1 MKKYWNVGII
11 LLFLCNSFN
20 LLGQQTGKI
29 ENGFNTDNFPNV
41 SFVYHSY
48 DPSVLEKSDIWYL
61 KESGS
66 NRDFSFEKLPNRIV
80 NQPQNILIL
89 WEDMAHNGYG
99 QYDFTK
105 KTLLGFFNNTDIST
119 EDRFAISTFNR
130 RTNTNL
136 ASKSIT
142 NGFSNDRY
150 QLIQSIEDYQ
160 RSSQYYQDFPNRSDM
175 YTAIREG
182 LEQLAPLKN
191 TKAIIV
197 FTSGYSMKN
206 SGADSEVQVLL
217 KAQQLHIPVY
227 IFQYYYRSGVAP
239 EAEGF
244 AKSTFGGFYSHKDA
258 RTAET
263 ALINLYSKI
272 NTRYQGHNYKIT
284 FTSNAK
290 RNDDVRMVNLSI
302 KGIEIQEQLFPP
314 THTFKTF
321 AKEYPWVFVLAI
333 IVFAGIVTGV
343 VLFVRKTK
351 QDTQANRETIK
362 QLEEQHIKDVE
373 EARQQQIARDQKA
386 KEEIIRKQKE
396 EEENRLRNLMAVKN
410 VYPRLK
416 CNIDS
421 NVFTYEISKPIT
433 TLGREN
439 SDVILPNHKVSRQHA
454 KIVFN
459 GSCFEIVDD
468 NSTNGVWVN
477 GQKVS
482 QTTLRSGDTIILGDV
497 IITFI

>member
-11 LLFLCNSFN
+11 LLFLGNSFN

-61 KESGS
+61 KESGNS
-66 NRDFSFEKLPNRIV
+66 KDFSFEKLPNRIV

-105 KTLLGFFNNTDIST
+105 KTLLGFFNTTDIST
-119 EDRFAISTFNR
+119 QDRFAISTFNR
-130 RTNTNL
+130 RTNTNP

-160 RSSQYYQDFPNRSDM
+160 RSSQHYQDFPNRSDM

-258 RTAET
+258 HTAET

-290 RNDDVRMVNLSI
+290 RNDDVRMVNLSV
-302 KGIEIQEQLFPP
+302 KGVEIQEQLFPP

-321 AKEYPWVFVLAI
+321 AKEHPWVFVLAI
-333 IVFAGIVTGV
+333 IVLASIVTGV

-351 QDTQANRETIK
+351 QDTQANRETIR
-362 QLEEQHIKDVE
+362 QLEEQHIKEVE
-373 EARQQQIARDQKA
+373 AAKQQQLQRESERKAAEENAKRQQ
-386 KEEIIRKQKE
+386 
-396 EEENRLRNLMAVKN
+396 EENRLRDLMAVKN

-421 NVFTYEISKPIT
+421 NLFTYEISKPIT

-439 SDVILPNHKVSRQHA
+439 SDVILPNYKVSRQHA

-459 GSCFEIVDD
+459 GSCFEIID
-468 NSTNGVWVN
+468 NGSTNGVWVN
-477 GQKVS
+477 GQKVA

>member
-1 MKKYWNVGII
+1 MKKYRNVGVI
-11 LLFLCNSFN
+11 LLFLSNSFN
-20 LLGQQTGKI
+20 LLGQQIGKI
-29 ENGFNTDNFPNV
+29 ENGFNTDNFPDV

-89 WEDMAHNGYG
+89 WEDMAHNGFG

-105 KTLLGFFNNTDIST
+105 KTLLGFFNSADIST
-119 EDRFAISTFNR
+119 QDCFAISTFNR
-130 RTNTNL
+130 RTNTNP

-160 RSSQYYQDFPNRSDM
+160 SSSQYYQDFPNRSDM

-217 KAQQLHIPVY
+217 KAQQLHIPIY

-258 RTAET
+258 HTAET

-290 RNDDVRMVNLSI
+290 RNDDVRMVNLSV
-302 KGIEIQEQLFPP
+302 KGVEIQEQLFPP
-314 THTFKTF
+314 TYTFKTF
-321 AKEYPWVFVLAI
+321 AKENPWVFVLAI
-333 IVFAGIVTGV
+333 IVLAGIVTGV

-362 QLEEQHIKDVE
+362 QLEEQRIRDVE

-421 NVFTYEISKPIT
+421 NIFTYEISKPIT

-439 SDVILPNHKVSRQHA
+439 SDVILPNHKVSRKHA

-459 GSCFEIVDD
+459 GSCFEIIDD
-468 NSTNGVWVN
+468 GSTNGVWVN

-497 IITFI
+497 VVTFI

>member
-1 MKKYWNVGII
+1 MKKYRNVGVI

-20 LLGQQTGKI
+20 LLGQQIGKI
-29 ENGFNTDNFPNV
+29 ENGFNTDNFPDV

-89 WEDMAHNGYG
+89 WEDMAQNGFG

-105 KTLLGFFNNTDIST
+105 KTLLGFFNSLDIST
-119 EDRFAISTFNR
+119 QDCFAISTFNR
-130 RTNTNL
+130 RTNTNP

-142 NGFSNDRY
+142 DGFSNDRY

-160 RSSQYYQDFPNRSDM
+160 CSSQYYQDFPNRSDM

-217 KAQQLHIPVY
+217 KAQQLHIPIY

-258 RTAET
+258 HAAET

-290 RNDDVRMVNLSI
+290 RNDDVRMVNLSV
-302 KGIEIQEQLFPP
+302 KGVEIQEQLFPP

-333 IVFAGIVTGV
+333 IVLAGIVTGV

-362 QLEEQHIKDVE
+362 QLEEQRIRDVE

-421 NVFTYEISKPIT
+421 NIFTYEISKPIT

-439 SDVILPNHKVSRQHA
+439 SDVILPNHKVSRKHA

-459 GSCFEIVDD
+459 GSCFEIIDD
-468 NSTNGVWVN
+468 GSTNGVWVN

-497 IITFI
+497 VVTFI

>member
-29 ENGFNTDNFPNV
+29 ENGFNTDNFPDV

-89 WEDMAHNGYG
+89 WEDMAHNGFG

-105 KTLLGFFNNTDIST
+105 KTLLGFFNTADIST
-119 EDRFAISTFNR
+119 QDRFAISTFNR
-130 RTNTNL
+130 RTNTNP

-150 QLIQSIEDYQ
+150 QIIQSIEDYQ

-217 KAQQLHIPVY
+217 KAQQLHIPIY

-258 RTAET
+258 HTAEA

-290 RNDDVRMVNLSI
+290 RNDDVRTVNLSV
-302 KGIEIQEQLFPP
+302 KGVEIQEQLFPP

-373 EARQQQIARDQKA
+373 EARQQQIARDQAA

-421 NVFTYEISKPIT
+421 NIFTYEISKPIT

-459 GSCFEIVDD
+459 GSCFEIIDD

>member
-1 MKKYWNVGII
+1 M
-11 LLFLCNSFN
+11 
-20 LLGQQTGKI
+20 
-29 ENGFNTDNFPNV
+29 
-41 SFVYHSY
+41 
-48 DPSVLEKSDIWYL
+48 
-61 KESGS
+61 
-66 NRDFSFEKLPNRIV
+66 
-80 NQPQNILIL
+80 
-89 WEDMAHNGYG
+89 
-99 QYDFTK
+99 
-105 KTLLGFFNNTDIST
+105 
-119 EDRFAISTFNR
+119 
-130 RTNTNL
+130 
-136 ASKSIT
+136 
-142 NGFSNDRY
+142 
-150 QLIQSIEDYQ
+150 
-160 RSSQYYQDFPNRSDM
+160 
-175 YTAIREG
+175 
-182 LEQLAPLKN
+182 
-191 TKAIIV
+191 
-197 FTSGYSMKN
+197 
-206 SGADSEVQVLL
+206 
-217 KAQQLHIPVY
+217 
-227 IFQYYYRSGVAP
+227 
-239 EAEGF
+239 
-244 AKSTFGGFYSHKDA
+244 
-258 RTAET
+258 
-263 ALINLYSKI
+263 YSKI

-290 RNDDVRMVNLSI
+290 RNDDVRMVNLSV
-302 KGIEIQEQLFPP
+302 KGVEIQEQLFPP

-362 QLEEQHIKDVE
+362 QLEEQRIRDVE

-421 NVFTYEISKPIT
+421 NIFTYEISKPIT

-439 SDVILPNHKVSRQHA
+439 SDVILPNHKVSRKHA

-459 GSCFEIVDD
+459 GSCFEIIDD
-468 NSTNGVWVN
+468 GSTNGVWVN

-497 IITFI
+497 VVTFI